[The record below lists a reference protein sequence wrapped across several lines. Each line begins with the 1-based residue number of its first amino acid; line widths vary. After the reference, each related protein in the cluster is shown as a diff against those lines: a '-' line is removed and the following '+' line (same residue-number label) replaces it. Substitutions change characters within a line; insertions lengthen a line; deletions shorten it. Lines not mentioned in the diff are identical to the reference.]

1 MNPRRTLSVHRARL
15 CAAALALLVLA
26 LTSGLSTN
34 EARAQGTSVP
44 TRSSAPRAGKP
55 PVLAYYYIWFDA
67 RAWARAKK
75 DYPLLGRYSSSD
87 SNVMRQHIRWAKAAG
102 VQGFIVSWRHTS
114 ALDPRLAELVR
125 VAAEERFKL
134 VVIYQGLDFQR
145 ERRSVETV
153 RGDLEWFADHYSNN
167 EVFRILRRPTLIMNG
182 TESYGREDLKQVI
195 APVRDRLDVLAT
207 EKSVKGYQRIRDLV
221 NGNAYYWSSV
231 NPETYR
237 GYDVRLSELGQEVH
251 RDNGLWIAPAAP
263 GFDSRLL
270 GKPSVVGRRNGAT
283 LRRELTAAFNSEP
296 DAVGLISW
304 NEFSENTYVEPS
316 TNYGTR
322 ALDVVSQMLGGKP
335 TVVPS
340 RVGPA
345 PIDRI
350 LDDSAASGGDP
361 SWGGLKAA
369 GVFAA
374 LMLAVSAMLV
384 RSHRR
389 RRRDNGPRAGAVHS

>member
-1 MNPRRTLSVHRARL
+1 MSAGDTP
-15 CAAALALLVLA
+15 
-26 LTSGLSTN
+26 
-34 EARAQGTSVP
+34 P
-44 TRSSAPRAGKP
+44 T
-55 PVLAYYYIWFDA
+55 
-67 RAWARAKK
+67 
-75 DYPLLGRYSSSD
+75 
-87 SNVMRQHIRWAKAAG
+87 
-102 VQGFIVSWRHTS
+102 
-114 ALDPRLAELVR
+114 LDPRLAELVR
-125 VAAEERFKL
+125 VAAQERFKL

-167 EVFRILRRPTLIMNG
+167 EVFHILRRPTLIMNG
-182 TESYGREDLKQVI
+182 TESYGREDLEQVI

-207 EKSVKGYQRIRDLV
+207 EKSVQGYQRIRDLV

-231 NPETYR
+231 NPETYP
-237 GYDVRLSELGQEVH
+237 GYDVRLSDLGQEVH

-283 LRRELTAAFNSEP
+283 LRRELTAAFNSKP

-350 LDDSAASGGDP
+350 LDDPAASGGDP
-361 SWGGLKAA
+361 TWGGLKAA

-389 RRRDNGPRAGAVHS
+389 RRNDDGPRAGAVHS